1 MSQFPLCE
9 KAGLRC
15 RTLGAS
21 LGLFISA
28 AEVEA
33 YLRETTQQNS
43 VNTESVRRNE
53 GTNYAEGAEN
63 KVTQSDNKAKENPV
77 RDQEDAGELVFR
89 ASDFAHLT
97 EGADS
102 FLGAIAER
110 ATQIFRDWLS
120 SQPVVYGRS
129 DHRGWVGFCEYE
141 RNDATFGNDTHRAR
155 LVAVEPLVSDSAD
168 AIVRELAEYGE
179 NADGAL
185 LKIIERARAL
195 RAKGGG

>member
-43 VNTESVRRNE
+43 VKTESVRRNE

-63 KVTQSDNKAKENPV
+63 KVTQSDNKEKENPV

-89 ASDFAHLT
+89 AEDFGGHVQVKSHAGNIAAQANYVLKRWR
-97 EGADS
+97 EKQNGDS
-102 FLGAIAER
+102 ASAIVAEL
-110 ATQIFRDWLS
+110 ATLDGKLS
-120 SQPVVYGRS
+120 SAGYLNPNEMS
-129 DHRGWVGFCEYE
+129 PSIFD
-141 RNDATFGNDTHRAR
+141 
-155 LVAVEPLVSDSAD
+155 L
-168 AIVRELAEYGE
+168 
-179 NADGAL
+179 
-185 LKIIERARAL
+185 IERARAL